1 MRLAAV
7 SMVRSECDIIESF
20 VRHNAAFFDRLYILD
35 HRSTDTTPD
44 ILRKLAE
51 EGLPLTLSREGYG
64 IFYQGPS
71 MTHLIKRAF
80 EDHPWDFIIPL
91 DCDEFLRIP
100 DRSALEAALADLGAA
115 SIGLSDVINY
125 VPTENDDWNERDVL
139 RRIVHRTQ
147 LIPDISCKIGKVI
160 IPGAVIKQPGF
171 SLNEGHHG
179 VCIGGKPVPE
189 RRIEGLS
196 LAHFPVRSVDQ
207 FTLRTI
213 LCRLAWASRSDYNPS
228 WGWHYGMFFKQL
240 KANPKISIA
249 DLTEAALL
257 YVDIYHE
264 PGRTPHR
271 KVLVHEPVI
280 PTYDHLRFTD
290 LADMAVLPPILDM
303 MEFVVDELR
312 AARMASAGHSMPA
325 ALSAEPVADTI
336 VDRVEGGAVV
346 KANGA
351 APHTFQ
357 SFWHGDALS
366 PYELFCLK
374 SFIDCGYAVDLYTYD
389 VDLVVPAGVRVCD
402 AAELISRKEV
412 FVYQAE
418 GFGKGSPS
426 AFSNHFRYRLLAEKG
441 GWWIDTDVVCLSD
454 RIPAV
459 AEFYARQDADFV
471 ACGTMHFEPGHPV
484 MLRCL
489 EQTMKLGRAVK
500 WGDTGPRM
508 LTRVLEELG
517 CLERAVPASVC
528 YPIHY
533 SQALDALRP
542 SQTAVLAPRIESSLF
557 LHVWNSMLVHCG
569 VHKACL
575 APKGSVL
582 RALMDK
588 HPVDGWVGEYDGG
601 TLEGALGLKADLNA
615 SAEENRRLQDAL
627 ELQAAEGERARAQLE
642 ELAARQLAEV
652 KAKNERQRIELDAML
667 ASTSWRLT
675 APVRASSRCLSALGL
690 FSRRK

>member
-35 HRSTDTTPD
+35 HRSTDATPD

-80 EDHPWDFIIPL
+80 DDHPWDFIIPL

-271 KVLVHEPVI
+271 KVLVREPVI
-280 PTYDHLRFTD
+280 PTYDRLRFAD
-290 LADMAVLPPILDM
+290 LADMAVLPPVLDM
-303 MEFVVDELR
+303 MSIR
-312 AARMASAGHSMPA
+312 RKASARDRHRRSQTISDTGFSPKRGA
-325 ALSAEPVADTI
+325 GGLTPTSCALPTAFPPS
-336 VDRVEGGAVV
+336 R
-346 KANGA
+346 
-351 APHTFQ
+351 
-357 SFWHGDALS
+357 SFMRGRTRTSL
-366 PYELFCLK
+366 
-374 SFIDCGYAVDLYTYD
+374 
-389 VDLVVPAGVRVCD
+389 PAGPC
-402 AAELISRKEV
+402 I
-412 FVYQAE
+412 
-418 GFGKGSPS
+418 
-426 AFSNHFRYRLLAEKG
+426 
-441 GWWIDTDVVCLSD
+441 
-454 RIPAV
+454 
-459 AEFYARQDADFV
+459 
-471 ACGTMHFEPGHPV
+471 
-484 MLRCL
+484 
-489 EQTMKLGRAVK
+489 
-500 WGDTGPRM
+500 
-508 LTRVLEELG
+508 
-517 CLERAVPASVC
+517 
-528 YPIHY
+528 
-533 SQALDALRP
+533 
-542 SQTAVLAPRIESSLF
+542 
-557 LHVWNSMLVHCG
+557 
-569 VHKACL
+569 
-575 APKGSVL
+575 
-582 RALMDK
+582 
-588 HPVDGWVGEYDGG
+588 
-601 TLEGALGLKADLNA
+601 
-615 SAEENRRLQDAL
+615 
-627 ELQAAEGERARAQLE
+627 
-642 ELAARQLAEV
+642 
-652 KAKNERQRIELDAML
+652 
-667 ASTSWRLT
+667 
-675 APVRASSRCLSALGL
+675 SSRATQSCCAVW
-690 FSRRK
+690 SRR

>member
-35 HRSTDTTPD
+35 HRSTDATPD

-80 EDHPWDFIIPL
+80 DDHPWDFIIPL

-240 KANPKISIA
+240 KANPKSRLPISPKRPCCMSISITSR
-249 DLTEAALL
+249 DE
-257 YVDIYHE
+257 
-264 PGRTPHR
+264 R
-271 KVLVHEPVI
+271 
-280 PTYDHLRFTD
+280 
-290 LADMAVLPPILDM
+290 PIGKCWS
-303 MEFVVDELR
+303 
-312 AARMASAGHSMPA
+312 AS
-325 ALSAEPVADTI
+325 
-336 VDRVEGGAVV
+336 R
-346 KANGA
+346 
-351 APHTFQ
+351 
-357 SFWHGDALS
+357 
-366 PYELFCLK
+366 
-374 SFIDCGYAVDLYTYD
+374 
-389 VDLVVPAGVRVCD
+389 
-402 AAELISRKEV
+402 
-412 FVYQAE
+412 
-418 GFGKGSPS
+418 
-426 AFSNHFRYRLLAEKG
+426 
-441 GWWIDTDVVCLSD
+441 
-454 RIPAV
+454 
-459 AEFYARQDADFV
+459 
-471 ACGTMHFEPGHPV
+471 
-484 MLRCL
+484 
-489 EQTMKLGRAVK
+489 
-500 WGDTGPRM
+500 
-508 LTRVLEELG
+508 
-517 CLERAVPASVC
+517 
-528 YPIHY
+528 
-533 SQALDALRP
+533 
-542 SQTAVLAPRIESSLF
+542 
-557 LHVWNSMLVHCG
+557 
-569 VHKACL
+569 
-575 APKGSVL
+575 
-582 RALMDK
+582 
-588 HPVDGWVGEYDGG
+588 
-601 TLEGALGLKADLNA
+601 
-615 SAEENRRLQDAL
+615 
-627 ELQAAEGERARAQLE
+627 
-642 ELAARQLAEV
+642 
-652 KAKNERQRIELDAML
+652 
-667 ASTSWRLT
+667 
-675 APVRASSRCLSALGL
+675 
-690 FSRRK
+690 